1 MPSPSRLNL
10 AQWFRILIA
19 TAVVCGALS
28 IGTVAGVLASTFQVM
43 GRPSERIVKGLL
55 NRDQAQEDTSSPMDF
70 IKMFQRLDRKVN
82 ILVMG
87 SDHSYDRRGK
97 RITDPELEKQSPTRS
112 DTMMLVGIDPH
123 RQEINVLSIPR
134 DTRVLI
140 SGSHYDKINAA
151 FAYGG
156 VDLAKRT
163 VQDLTG
169 VTIDYTLALKVDG
182 LINMVDTI
190 GGVRIYVE
198 KDMYY
203 VDETAHLGIN
213 IHKGWKRMNGE
224 QAHQYVRFRKDELG
238 DIGRV
243 QRQQKF
249 VRAAIEQMMQPQS
262 WLKIPELMARLQ
274 DNVVTDMPV
283 ELFGQ
288 IARFS
293 REIPREKM
301 RMVMMPGTFSG
312 SAYEVS
318 YWLIHQQ
325 TANEVIHDLFPD
337 TTLPSLTTRL
347 ASSDT
352 TEPVPASSRYRIS
365 VWNASG
371 DLPTGRM
378 VVRKL
383 REAGWNIWNIRKAPE
398 QEKTQ
403 YVAQTG
409 KSQVLPEIQAAVGF
423 SGDHISSSIGDIGT
437 EFTLIIG
444 KDMVAQYQALAAED
458 TTMTQ
463 DAKLKNEGLSGE
475 APAYP
480 VRKRYQERTRYPQRQ
495 STAGQSQRQV
505 EPVTL
510 QADPP
515 PVRQNR
521 VVRPAEPVLQPVNNH
536 AAALEMTYPP
546 VDAPEVER
554 LPDPV
559 SE

>member
-1 MPSPSRLNL
+1 M
-10 AQWFRILIA
+10 
-19 TAVVCGALS
+19 
-28 IGTVAGVLASTFQVM
+28 GTVAGVLASTFQVM
-43 GRPSERIVKGLL
+43 GGGRPTERIVKGLL
-55 NRDQAQEDTSSPMDF
+55 NRESAQEDSHSSPMDF

-97 RITDPELEKQSPTRS
+97 RITDPELEKQVPTRS

-123 RQEINVLSIPR
+123 RQEINILSIPR

-169 VTIDYTLALKVDG
+169 VTIDYTLALKLDG

-213 IHKGWKRMNGE
+213 IHKGWKRMNGQ
-224 QAHQYVRFRKDELG
+224 QANQYVRFRKDELG

-262 WLKIPELMARLQ
+262 WLKIPELMSRLQ
-274 DNVVTDMPV
+274 ENVITDMPV
-283 ELFGQ
+283 EMFGQ

-293 REIPREKM
+293 KELSREKI

-312 SAYEVS
+312 RAYEVS

-325 TANEVIHDLFPD
+325 TANEVIHDLFPE
-337 TTLPSLTTRL
+337 TTLPNLNTRL
-347 ASSDT
+347 ASTDGAET
-352 TEPVPASSRYRIS
+352 TPASSRYRIS
-365 VWNASG
+365 VWNGSG
-371 DLPTGRM
+371 DLATGRM

-398 QEKTQ
+398 QEVTQ

-409 KSQVLPEIQAAVGF
+409 KSQILPEIQAAVGF
-423 SGDHISSSIGDIGT
+423 SGEHISSSIGDIGT
-437 EFTLIIG
+437 EFTVIIG
-444 KDMVAQYQALAAED
+444 KDMIQQYQQLAAEES
-458 TTMTQ
+458 TMNQ
-463 DAKLKNEGLSGE
+463 DAQLKNSAIATQ

-480 VRKRYQERTRYPQRQ
+480 VRKRYQERTRYPQRESTSGQ
-495 STAGQSQRQV
+495 SSQRQV

-510 QADPP
+510 QAEPP
-515 PVRQNR
+515 PLQHRTST
-521 VVRPAEPVLQPVNNH
+521 PAVQPVQTDT
-536 AAALEMTYPP
+536 AALEMALPP
-546 VDAPEVER
+546 TPEEER
-554 LPDPV
+554 RPDPV
-559 SE
+559 E